1 MKSYSKHA
9 YFKEKVV
16 VANVLLKMPTPLA
29 VAPLNTDDLVHL
41 IYHCY
46 LWVQIL
52 LKSPISTLLFF
63 FFPHSWT
70 QPGILN
76 RSPKL
81 QVFYAKE
88 EEIPLSVH
96 CKFSHQLWFGKR
108 FFVSY
113 LERLK
118 SYWNLQG
125 ACAISQSNHSISLM
139 TRTLCYLDQQMCSS
153 PTLPCIYTLLV
164 QCCTQPLGETET
176 FKPTNLVGLHLSVC
190 SFGDVR
196 LTTADRQS
204 F

>member
-1 MKSYSKHA
+1 MKSYSTHA

-16 VANVLLKMPTPLA
+16 VTNVLLKMPTPLA

-46 LWVQIL
+46 RWVQIL

-139 TRTLCYLDQQMCSS
+139 TRTLCYLDQQMCS
-153 PTLPCIYTLLV
+153 V
-164 QCCTQPLGETET
+164 QLCLASILSWYNAVLSHWVRQ
-176 FKPTNLVGLHLSVC
+176 KHLNPQTWWASTYPYAHSVM
-190 SFGDVR
+190 SG
-196 LTTADRQS
+196 
-204 F
+204 